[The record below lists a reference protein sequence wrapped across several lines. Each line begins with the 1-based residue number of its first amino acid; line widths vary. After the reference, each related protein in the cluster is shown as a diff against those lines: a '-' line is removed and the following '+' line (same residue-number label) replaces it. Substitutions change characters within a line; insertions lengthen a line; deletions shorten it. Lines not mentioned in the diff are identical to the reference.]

1 MAHAHPGSSSDTL
14 IAPPS
19 PVHTTT
25 HKPSTLMESDLE
37 LYPLESESP
46 APIPKLFREASDITW
61 QESLESS
68 QEQVPLVR
76 RRGLHRYRLVHQQQ
90 FKNSLL
96 ASVGYLELAN
106 AGDFAANVWNDIPVP
121 TFAAVL
127 MGIGGTLALAMTWVA
142 VQDFRLSWRN
152 VRLLR
157 EEREHLMRLKA
168 YHSHNYSH
176 DHSRTCNEG
185 TPTRNEELTRVLD
198 SRLGVGM
205 REIGTEVVDRIVM
218 DLLMGAGSVLVGVGT
233 LMAIGGANPRVYK
246 ASNLLSGYIGNALAA
261 LFGIANAIWS
271 IYLIRRFR
279 MYDRAVLSQ
288 EPSDDIRR
296 RLRLRF
302 KRFQWHSL
310 VNCLNGLVAGA
321 ASMVTAKW
329 WEGYVV
335 LIPCIISLIMCNH
348 FWRQKLGYDR
358 PILDHVSLAKLQL
371 TPLIE
376 DLEYV
381 IAMQRVL
388 GELDSQL
395 HPDREL
401 DHTTQPIV
409 RADSLDSMLRFIVR
423 NHMLETYVDDLA
435 HDKTT
440 RSILS
445 EIPSTDS
452 TTTNGPETIVTLD
465 VLLRLSQAKQSHAQ
479 LLLNHARRFLST
491 EGVRIF
497 THRERHLLELLGY
510 AVWQDQTAS
519 TVAPPTLAKDTIECK

>member
-19 PVHTTT
+19 PIHTTP

-37 LYPLESESP
+37 LYPLESESA

-61 QESLESS
+61 QESLESN

-106 AGDFAANVWNDIPVP
+106 AGDFAANVWNDVPVP

-127 MGIGGTLALAMTWVA
+127 MGIGGTLALAMTFVA

-176 DHSRTCNEG
+176 AHSRACNES
-185 TPTRNEELTRVLD
+185 PTRNEELTRVLD

-279 MYDRAVLSQ
+279 MYDWAVLAQ

-310 VNCLNGLVAGA
+310 VNCLNGIVAGV
-321 ASMVTAKW
+321 ASMVTAKF

-358 PILDHVSLAKLQL
+358 PLLDHVSLAKLQL

-376 DLEYV
+376 DLEYA

-388 GELDSQL
+388 SELDSQHL
-395 HPDREL
+395 GRDS
-401 DHTTQPIV
+401 DHTTQPIL
-409 RADSLDSMLRFIVR
+409 RADSLDSMLRFIVGNR
-423 NHMLETYVDDLA
+423 MLETYVDHLA

-440 RSILS
+440 RCILS
-445 EIPSTDS
+445 EIPTTDS
-452 TTTNGPETIVTLD
+452 QTTGPETIVTLD

-491 EGVRIF
+491 EGVRTF

-510 AVWQDQTAS
+510 AVWRDQTAS
-519 TVAPPTLAKDTIECK
+519 TSTAAPPTVANDTIECK